1 MTHESMCIVQMH
13 VWELPKLFFCKY
25 QLFEF
30 DTNFSL
36 NISLFTAI
44 KTLFKTFE
52 YVFNFTG
59 CFAL

>member
-1 MTHESMCIVQMH
+1 MYGNYQNF
-13 VWELPKLFFCKY
+13 FFCKY

-36 NISLFTAI
+36 NISLFKAI

-59 CFAL
+59 CCAL